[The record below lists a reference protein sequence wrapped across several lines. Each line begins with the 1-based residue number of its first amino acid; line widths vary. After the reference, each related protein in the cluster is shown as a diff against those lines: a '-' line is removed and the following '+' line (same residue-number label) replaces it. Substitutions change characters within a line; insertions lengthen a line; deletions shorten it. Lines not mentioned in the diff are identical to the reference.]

1 MMKIRNALF
10 FFVLLFG
17 IQIVTAQDTIKKK
30 GKMDVK
36 KYSVNQ
42 AAAEV
47 KKSLS
52 QDEND
57 LLTAQKY
64 EALAKQLS
72 AKGEYAKA
80 EEYLKKARDIYAKRN
95 KKKETANISR
105 GIAKAQESQNKTED
119 AIVSYESASQ
129 TATDKVAERI
139 NYNDAERLKNSTPE
153 QKSDYILSNID
164 LLEKEGKKEET
175 AEAYQQMA
183 KNSIDRNDAKAAVEN
198 YKKALENVRHKP
210 EEAIKIKSEIA
221 KVYASENEF
230 DKAIEINKKLINEAK
245 EKNDS
250 ETQILQMQ
258 ELATV
263 YFKQQ
268 DAEKGISVLKNAYEL
283 AIQNGKTLLAK
294 NSLEQLI
301 KEYNAKGNGDKSIEL
316 YENFFENFETL
327 IKSDNS
333 LVDSKVF
340 QVTEDR
346 IKHLEKEKALKDELI
361 SKKNTFNYFLL
372 GSVLLMIL
380 LFVFIV
386 KALYSIKT
394 KNKKIALQS
403 LRREMNP
410 HFIFNSLNSVNQFI
424 SENNELEANKY
435 LTSYSN
441 LMRNM
446 MENSNKDFVSLNNEV
461 EQLKKYLDLEHLRFN
476 EKFDYEITIDEALDG
491 DAVFV
496 PNMLLQPHL
505 ENAIWHGL
513 RYKEGKG
520 FLKLDFKL
528 KNNLIK
534 VTIDD
539 NGIGL
544 KKSQELKTTNQKV
557 HESRGVTNTRERI
570 SLLNE
575 LYKKNITFEISEKES
590 PETGTRVEINFPL
603 IDRI

>member
-1 MMKIRNALF
+1 MMKTKWIF
-10 FFVLLFG
+10 FFFLLLFG
-17 IQIVTAQDTIKKK
+17 MKTVMAQDTIKKK
-30 GKMDVK
+30 SKQSQK
-36 KYSVNQ
+36 EYNLNQ
-42 AAAEV
+42 AAAEL

-52 QDEND
+52 EDEND
-57 LLTAQKY
+57 LQTAQKY

-72 AKGEYAKA
+72 AKGQYAKA

-95 KKKETANISR
+95 KKKEAAITNR
-105 GIAKAQESQNKTED
+105 GIAKAQESQNKTQD
-119 AIVSYESASQ
+119 AIVSYEMASQ
-129 TATDKVAERI
+129 TATDKVAEKI
-139 NYNDAERLKNSTPE
+139 NYNDAERLKNSAPE
-153 QKSDYILSNID
+153 QKKDYIFSNIQI
-164 LLEKEGKKEET
+164 LEKEGEKEE
-175 AEAYQQMA
+175 AADAYQQMA
-183 KNSIDRNDAKAAVEN
+183 KADIDRNDAKAAVEN
-198 YKKALENVRHKP
+198 YKKALENVKHKP
-210 EEAIKIKSEIA
+210 EEAIKIKNEIA

-250 ETQILQMQ
+250 ETQIVQMQ
-258 ELATV
+258 ELAAI

-268 DAEKGISVLKNAYEL
+268 EAEKGISVLKKAYEL
-283 AIQNGKTLLAK
+283 AIQNGKTILAK
-294 NSLEQLI
+294 NSLDQLI
-301 KEYNAKGNGDKSIEL
+301 SEYNAKGNGEKSIEL
-316 YENFFENFETL
+316 YENFFENFESL

-346 IKHLEKEKALKDELI
+346 IKHLEKERALKDELI

-372 GSVLLMIL
+372 GSVVLMVL
-380 LFVFIV
+380 LFIFIV

-424 SENNELEANKY
+424 SENKELEANKY

-446 MENSNKDFVSLNNEV
+446 MENSNKDFVTLNNEV

-476 EKFDYEITIDEALDG
+476 EKFDYEITIDDALDG
-491 DAVFV
+491 DAVLV

-528 KNNLIK
+528 KNNMVK
-534 VTIDD
+534 VVVDD
-539 NGIGL
+539 DGIGL
-544 KKSQELKTTNQKV
+544 TKSGELKTTNQKV
-557 HESRGVTNTRERI
+557 HESRGMTNTRERI

-575 LYKKNITFEISEKES
+575 LYKKNISMEISEKES
-590 PETGTRVEINFPL
+590 PETGTRIEISFPL

>member
-1 MMKIRNALF
+1 MMKTKWTF
-10 FFVLLFG
+10 FFFLLLFG
-17 IQIVTAQDTIKKK
+17 MKTVMAQDTIKKK
-30 GKMDVK
+30 SKQSQK
-36 KYSVNQ
+36 EYNLNQ
-42 AAAEV
+42 AAAEL

-52 QDEND
+52 EDEND
-57 LLTAQKY
+57 LQTAQKY

-72 AKGEYAKA
+72 AKGQYAKA

-95 KKKETANISR
+95 KKKEAAITNR
-105 GIAKAQESQNKTED
+105 GIAKAQESQNKTQD
-119 AIVSYESASQ
+119 AIVSYEMASQ
-129 TATDKVAERI
+129 TATDKVAEKI
-139 NYNDAERLKNSTPE
+139 NYNDAERLKNSAPE
-153 QKSDYILSNID
+153 QKKDYIFSNIQI
-164 LLEKEGKKEET
+164 LEKEGEKEE
-175 AEAYQQMA
+175 AADAYQQMA
-183 KNSIDRNDAKAAVEN
+183 KADIDRNDAKAAVEN
-198 YKKALENVRHKP
+198 YKKALENVKHKP
-210 EEAIKIKSEIA
+210 EEAIKIKNEIA

-250 ETQILQMQ
+250 EAQIVQMQ
-258 ELATV
+258 ELAAI

-268 DAEKGISVLKNAYEL
+268 EAEKGISVLKKAYEL
-283 AIQNGKTLLAK
+283 AIQNGKTILAK
-294 NSLEQLI
+294 NSLDQLI
-301 KEYNAKGNGDKSIEL
+301 SEYNAKGNGEKSIEL
-316 YENFFENFETL
+316 YENFFENFESL

-346 IKHLEKEKALKDELI
+346 IKHLEKERALKDELI

-372 GSVLLMIL
+372 GSVALMVL

-424 SENNELEANKY
+424 SENKELEANKY

-446 MENSNKDFVSLNNEV
+446 MENSNKDFVTLNNEV

-476 EKFDYEITIDEALDG
+476 EKFDYEISIDDALDG
-491 DAVFV
+491 DAVLV

-528 KNNLIK
+528 RNNMVK
-534 VTIDD
+534 VIVDD

-544 KKSQELKTTNQKV
+544 TKSKELKTTNQKV
-557 HESRGVTNTRERI
+557 HESRGMTNTRERI

-575 LYKKNITFEISEKES
+575 LYKKNISLKISEKEN
-590 PETGTRVEINFPL
+590 PETGTRIEISFPL

>member
-1 MMKIRNALF
+1 MMKTKWTF
-10 FFVLLFG
+10 FFFLLLFG
-17 IQIVTAQDTIKKK
+17 MKTAMAQDTIKKK
-30 GKMDVK
+30 S
-36 KYSVNQ
+36 KYSPKEYNLNQ
-42 AAAEV
+42 AATEL

-52 QDEND
+52 EDEND
-57 LLTAQKY
+57 LQTAQKY

-72 AKGEYAKA
+72 AKGQYAKA

-95 KKKETANISR
+95 KKKEAAITNR
-105 GIAKAQESQNKTED
+105 GIAKVQESQNKTQD
-119 AIVSYESASQ
+119 AIVSYEMASQ
-129 TATDKVAERI
+129 AATDKVAEKI
-139 NYNDAERLKNSTPE
+139 NYNDAERLKNSAPE
-153 QKSDYILSNID
+153 QKKDYIFSNIQI
-164 LLEKEGKKEET
+164 LEKEGEKEE
-175 AEAYQQMA
+175 AADAYQQMA
-183 KNSIDRNDAKAAVEN
+183 KANIDRNDAKAAVEN
-198 YKKALENVRHKP
+198 YKKALENVKHKP
-210 EEAIKIKSEIA
+210 EEAFKIKNEIA

-250 ETQILQMQ
+250 ETQIVQMQ
-258 ELATV
+258 ELAAI

-268 DAEKGISVLKNAYEL
+268 EAEKGISVLKKAYEL
-283 AIQNGKTLLAK
+283 AIQNGKTILAK
-294 NSLEQLI
+294 NSLDQLI
-301 KEYNAKGNGDKSIEL
+301 SEYNAKGNGEKSIEL
-316 YENFFENFETL
+316 YENFFENFESL

-346 IKHLEKEKALKDELI
+346 IKHLEKERALKDELI

-372 GSVLLMIL
+372 GSVVLMVL

-424 SENNELEANKY
+424 SENKELEANKY

-446 MENSNKDFVSLNNEV
+446 MENSNKDFVTLNNEV

-476 EKFDYEITIDEALDG
+476 EKFDYEISIDDALDG
-491 DAVFV
+491 DAVLV

-528 KNNLIK
+528 KNNMVK
-534 VTIDD
+534 VIVDD

-544 KKSQELKTTNQKV
+544 TKSKELKTTNQKV
-557 HESRGVTNTRERI
+557 HESRGMTNTRERI

-575 LYKKNITFEISEKES
+575 LYKKNISLKISEKEN
-590 PETGTRVEINFPL
+590 PETGTRIEISFPL

>member
-1 MMKIRNALF
+1 MMKTKWTF
-10 FFVLLFG
+10 FFFLLLFG
-17 IQIVTAQDTIKKK
+17 MKTVMAQDTIKKK
-30 GKMDVK
+30 SKQSQK
-36 KYSVNQ
+36 EYNLNQ
-42 AAAEV
+42 AAAEL

-52 QDEND
+52 EDEND
-57 LLTAQKY
+57 LQTAQKY

-72 AKGEYAKA
+72 AKGQYAKA

-95 KKKETANISR
+95 KKKEAAITNR
-105 GIAKAQESQNKTED
+105 GIAKVQESQNKTQD
-119 AIVSYESASQ
+119 AIVSYEMASQ
-129 TATDKVAERI
+129 TATDKVAEKI
-139 NYNDAERLKNSTPE
+139 NYNDAERLKNSAPE
-153 QKSDYILSNID
+153 QKKDYISSNIQI
-164 LLEKEGKKEET
+164 LEKEGEKEE
-175 AEAYQQMA
+175 AADAYQQMA
-183 KNSIDRNDAKAAVEN
+183 KANIDRNDAKAAVEN
-198 YKKALENVRHKP
+198 YKKALENVKHKP
-210 EEAIKIKSEIA
+210 EEAIKIKNEIA

-250 ETQILQMQ
+250 ETQIVQMQ
-258 ELATV
+258 ELAAI

-268 DAEKGISVLKNAYEL
+268 EAEKGISVLKKAYEL
-283 AIQNGKTLLAK
+283 AIQNGKTILAK
-294 NSLEQLI
+294 NSLDQLI
-301 KEYNAKGNGDKSIEL
+301 SEYNAKGNGEKSIEL
-316 YENFFENFETL
+316 YENFFENFESL

-346 IKHLEKEKALKDELI
+346 IKHLEKERALKDELI

-372 GSVLLMIL
+372 GSVVLMVL

-424 SENNELEANKY
+424 SENKELEANKY

-446 MENSNKDFVSLNNEV
+446 MENSNKDFVTLNNEV

-476 EKFDYEITIDEALDG
+476 EKFDYEITIDDALDG
-491 DAVFV
+491 DAVLV

-528 KNNLIK
+528 KNNMVK
-534 VTIDD
+534 VIVDD

-544 KKSQELKTTNQKV
+544 TKSKELKTTNQKV
-557 HESRGVTNTRERI
+557 HESRGMTNTRERI

-575 LYKKNITFEISEKES
+575 LYKKNISLKISEKEN
-590 PETGTRVEINFPL
+590 PETGTRIEISFPL

>member
-1 MMKIRNALF
+1 MMKIKWTF
-10 FFVLLFG
+10 FFFLLLFG
-17 IQIVTAQDTIKKK
+17 MKAAMAQDTIKKK
-30 GKMDVK
+30 S
-36 KYSVNQ
+36 KYSPKEYNLNQ
-42 AAAEV
+42 AATEL

-52 QDEND
+52 EDEND
-57 LLTAQKY
+57 LQTAQKY

-72 AKGEYAKA
+72 AKGQYAKA

-95 KKKETANISR
+95 KKKEAAITNR
-105 GIAKAQESQNKTED
+105 GIAKVQESQNKTQD
-119 AIVSYESASQ
+119 AIVSYEMASQ
-129 TATDKVAERI
+129 TATDKVAEKI
-139 NYNDAERLKNSTPE
+139 NYNDAERLKNSAPE
-153 QKSDYILSNID
+153 QKKDYISSNIQI
-164 LLEKEGKKEET
+164 LEKEGEKEE
-175 AEAYQQMA
+175 AADAYQQMA
-183 KNSIDRNDAKAAVEN
+183 KANIDRNDAKAAVEN
-198 YKKALENVRHKP
+198 YKKALENVKHKP
-210 EEAIKIKSEIA
+210 EEAIKIKNEIA

-250 ETQILQMQ
+250 ETQIVQMQ
-258 ELATV
+258 ELAAI

-268 DAEKGISVLKNAYEL
+268 EAEKGISVLKKAYEL
-283 AIQNGKTLLAK
+283 AIQNGKTILAK
-294 NSLEQLI
+294 NSLDQLI
-301 KEYNAKGNGDKSIEL
+301 SEYNAKGNGEKSIEL
-316 YENFFENFETL
+316 YENFFENFESL

-346 IKHLEKEKALKDELI
+346 IKHLEKERALKDELI

-372 GSVLLMIL
+372 GSVVLMVL
-380 LFVFIV
+380 LFIFIV

-424 SENNELEANKY
+424 SENKELEANKY

-446 MENSNKDFVSLNNEV
+446 MENSNKDFVALNNEV

-476 EKFDYEITIDEALDG
+476 EKFDYEITIDDALDG
-491 DAVFV
+491 DAVLV

-528 KNNLIK
+528 KNNMVK
-534 VTIDD
+534 VIVDD

-544 KKSQELKTTNQKV
+544 TKSRELKTTNQKV
-557 HESRGVTNTRERI
+557 HESRGMTNTRERI

-575 LYKKNITFEISEKES
+575 LYKKNISLKISEKEN
-590 PETGTRVEINFPL
+590 PETGTRIEISFPL

>member
-1 MMKIRNALF
+1 MMKTKWTF
-10 FFVLLFG
+10 FFFLLLFG
-17 IQIVTAQDTIKKK
+17 MKTAMAQDTIKKK
-30 GKMDVK
+30 S
-36 KYSVNQ
+36 KYSPKEYNLNQ
-42 AAAEV
+42 AATEL

-52 QDEND
+52 EDEND
-57 LLTAQKY
+57 LQTAQKY

-72 AKGEYAKA
+72 AKGQYAKA

-95 KKKETANISR
+95 KKKEAAITNR
-105 GIAKAQESQNKTED
+105 GIAKVQESQNKTQD
-119 AIVSYESASQ
+119 AIVSYEMASQ
-129 TATDKVAERI
+129 AATDKVAEKI
-139 NYNDAERLKNSTPE
+139 NYNDAERLKNSAPE
-153 QKSDYILSNID
+153 QKKDYIFSNIQI
-164 LLEKEGKKEET
+164 LEKEGEKEE
-175 AEAYQQMA
+175 AADAYQQMA
-183 KNSIDRNDAKAAVEN
+183 KANIDRNDAKAAVEN
-198 YKKALENVRHKP
+198 YKKALENVKHKP
-210 EEAIKIKSEIA
+210 EEAIKIKNEIA

-250 ETQILQMQ
+250 ETQIMQMQ
-258 ELATV
+258 ELAAI

-268 DAEKGISVLKNAYEL
+268 EAEKGISVLKKAYEL
-283 AIQNGKTLLAK
+283 AIQNGKTILAK
-294 NSLEQLI
+294 NSLDQLI
-301 KEYNAKGNGDKSIEL
+301 SEYNAKGNGEKSIEL
-316 YENFFENFETL
+316 YENFFENFESL

-346 IKHLEKEKALKDELI
+346 IKHLEKERALKDELI

-372 GSVLLMIL
+372 GSVVLMVL

-424 SENNELEANKY
+424 SENKELEANKY

-446 MENSNKDFVSLNNEV
+446 MENSNKDFVTLNNEV

-476 EKFDYEITIDEALDG
+476 EKFDYEIIIDDALDG
-491 DAVFV
+491 DAVLV

-528 KNNLIK
+528 KNNIVK
-534 VTIDD
+534 VIVDD

-544 KKSQELKTTNQKV
+544 TKSKELKTTNQKV
-557 HESRGVTNTRERI
+557 HESRGMTNTRERI

-575 LYKKNITFEISEKES
+575 LYKKNISLKISEKEN
-590 PETGTRVEINFPL
+590 PETGTRIEISFPL

>member
-1 MMKIRNALF
+1 MMKTKWTF
-10 FFVLLFG
+10 FFFLLLFG
-17 IQIVTAQDTIKKK
+17 MKTVMAQDTIKKK
-30 GKMDVK
+30 SKQSQK
-36 KYSVNQ
+36 EYNLNQ
-42 AAAEV
+42 AAAEL

-52 QDEND
+52 EDEND
-57 LLTAQKY
+57 LQTAQKY

-72 AKGEYAKA
+72 AKGQYAKA

-95 KKKETANISR
+95 KKKEAAITNR
-105 GIAKAQESQNKTED
+105 GIAKVQESQNKTQD
-119 AIVSYESASQ
+119 AIVSYEMASQ
-129 TATDKVAERI
+129 TATDKVAEKI
-139 NYNDAERLKNSTPE
+139 NYNDAERLKNNAPE
-153 QKSDYILSNID
+153 QKKDYISSNIQI
-164 LLEKEGKKEET
+164 LEKEGEKEE
-175 AEAYQQMA
+175 AADAYQQMA
-183 KNSIDRNDAKAAVEN
+183 KANIDRNDAKAAVEN
-198 YKKALENVRHKP
+198 YKKALENVKHKP
-210 EEAIKIKSEIA
+210 EEAIKIKNEIA

-230 DKAIEINKKLINEAK
+230 DKAIEINIKLINEAK

-250 ETQILQMQ
+250 ETQIVQMQ
-258 ELATV
+258 ELATI

-268 DAEKGISVLKNAYEL
+268 EAEKGISVLKKAYEL
-283 AIQNGKTLLAK
+283 AIQNGKTILAK
-294 NSLEQLI
+294 NSLDQLI
-301 KEYNAKGNGDKSIEL
+301 SEYNAKGNGEKSIEL
-316 YENFFENFETL
+316 YENFFENFESL

-346 IKHLEKEKALKDELI
+346 IKHLEKERALKDELI

-372 GSVLLMIL
+372 GSVVLMVL

-424 SENNELEANKY
+424 SENKELEANKY

-446 MENSNKDFVSLNNEV
+446 MENSNKDFVTLNNEV

-476 EKFDYEITIDEALDG
+476 EKFDYEITIDDALDG
-491 DAVFV
+491 DAVLV

-528 KNNLIK
+528 KNNMVK
-534 VTIDD
+534 VIVDD

-544 KKSQELKTTNQKV
+544 TKSKELKTTNQKV
-557 HESRGVTNTRERI
+557 HESRGMTNTRERI

-575 LYKKNITFEISEKES
+575 LYKKNISLKISEKEN
-590 PETGTRVEINFPL
+590 PETGTRIEISFPL

>member
-1 MMKIRNALF
+1 MMKTKWTF
-10 FFVLLFG
+10 FFFLLLFG
-17 IQIVTAQDTIKKK
+17 MKTVMAQDTIKKK
-30 GKMDVK
+30 SKQSQK
-36 KYSVNQ
+36 EYNLNQ
-42 AAAEV
+42 AAAEL

-52 QDEND
+52 EDEND
-57 LLTAQKY
+57 LQTAQKY

-72 AKGEYAKA
+72 AKGQYAKA

-95 KKKETANISR
+95 KKKEAAITNR
-105 GIAKAQESQNKTED
+105 GIAKVQESQNKTQD
-119 AIVSYESASQ
+119 AIVSYEMASQ
-129 TATDKVAERI
+129 TATDKVAEKI
-139 NYNDAERLKNSTPE
+139 NYNDAERLKNSAPE
-153 QKSDYILSNID
+153 QKKDYISSNIQI
-164 LLEKEGKKEET
+164 LEKEGEKEE
-175 AEAYQQMA
+175 AADAYQQMA
-183 KNSIDRNDAKAAVEN
+183 KANIDRNDAKAAVEN
-198 YKKALENVRHKP
+198 YKKALENVKHKP
-210 EEAIKIKSEIA
+210 EEAIKIKNEIA

-250 ETQILQMQ
+250 ETQIVQMQ
-258 ELATV
+258 ELAAI

-268 DAEKGISVLKNAYEL
+268 EAEKGISVLKKAYEL
-283 AIQNGKTLLAK
+283 AIQNGKTILAK
-294 NSLEQLI
+294 NSLDQLI
-301 KEYNAKGNGDKSIEL
+301 SEYNAKGNGEKSIEL
-316 YENFFENFETL
+316 YENFFENFESL

-346 IKHLEKEKALKDELI
+346 IKHLEKERALKDELI

-372 GSVLLMIL
+372 GSVVLMVL

-424 SENNELEANKY
+424 SENKELEANKY

-446 MENSNKDFVSLNNEV
+446 MENSNKDFVTLNNEV

-476 EKFDYEITIDEALDG
+476 EKFDYEITIDDALDG
-491 DAVFV
+491 DAVLV

-528 KNNLIK
+528 KNNIVK
-534 VTIDD
+534 VIVDD

-544 KKSQELKTTNQKV
+544 TKSKELKTTNQKDRTDSGT
-557 HESRGVTNTRERI
+557 EERW
-570 SLLNE
+570 
-575 LYKKNITFEISEKES
+575 YAGRYCKA
-590 PETGTRVEINFPL
+590 
-603 IDRI
+603 

>member
-1 MMKIRNALF
+1 MMKIREALF
-10 FFVLLFG
+10 FLVLLFG
-17 IQIVTAQDTIKKK
+17 IQTVTAQDTIKKK
-30 GKMDVK
+30 GKVDK
-36 KYSVNQ
+36 KMYDVNQ

-52 QDEND
+52 EDEND
-57 LLTAQKY
+57 LQTAQKY

-95 KKKETANISR
+95 KKKETANANR
-105 GIAKAQESQNKTED
+105 GIAKVQESQNKTQD

-129 TATDKVAERI
+129 IATDKVAERI

-183 KNSIDRNDAKAAVEN
+183 KNSIDRNDAKGAVEN
-198 YKKALENVRHKP
+198 YKKALENVKHKP

-250 ETQILQMQ
+250 ETQIVQMQ

-476 EKFDYEITIDEALDG
+476 EKFDYDITIDEALDG

>member
-1 MMKIRNALF
+1 MMKTKWTF
-10 FFVLLFG
+10 FFFLLLFG
-17 IQIVTAQDTIKKK
+17 MKTVMAQDTIKKK
-30 GKMDVK
+30 SKQSQK
-36 KYSVNQ
+36 EYNLNQ
-42 AAAEV
+42 AAAEL

-52 QDEND
+52 EDEND
-57 LLTAQKY
+57 LQTAQKY

-72 AKGEYAKA
+72 AKGQYAKA

-95 KKKETANISR
+95 KKKEAAITNR
-105 GIAKAQESQNKTED
+105 GIAKVQESQNKTQD
-119 AIVSYESASQ
+119 AIVSYEMASQ
-129 TATDKVAERI
+129 TATDKVAEKI
-139 NYNDAERLKNSTPE
+139 NYNDAERLKNSAPE
-153 QKSDYILSNID
+153 QKKDYISSNIQI
-164 LLEKEGKKEET
+164 LEKEGEKEE
-175 AEAYQQMA
+175 AADAYQQMA
-183 KNSIDRNDAKAAVEN
+183 KANIDRNDAKAAIEN
-198 YKKALENVRHKP
+198 YKKALENVKHKP
-210 EEAIKIKSEIA
+210 EEAIKIKNEIA

-250 ETQILQMQ
+250 ETQIVQMQ
-258 ELATV
+258 ELAAI

-268 DAEKGISVLKNAYEL
+268 EAEKGISVLKKAYEL
-283 AIQNGKTLLAK
+283 AIQNGKTILAK
-294 NSLEQLI
+294 NSLDQLI
-301 KEYNAKGNGDKSIEL
+301 SEYNAKGNGEKSIEL
-316 YENFFENFETL
+316 YENFFENFESL

-346 IKHLEKEKALKDELI
+346 IKHLEKERALKDELI

-372 GSVLLMIL
+372 GSVVLMVL

-424 SENNELEANKY
+424 SENKELEANKY

-446 MENSNKDFVSLNNEV
+446 MENSNKDFVTLNNEV

-476 EKFDYEITIDEALDG
+476 EKFDYEITIDDALDG
-491 DAVFV
+491 DAVLV

-528 KNNLIK
+528 KNNIVK
-534 VTIDD
+534 VIVDD

-544 KKSQELKTTNQKV
+544 TKSKELKTTNQKV
-557 HESRGVTNTRERI
+557 HESRGMTNTRERI

-575 LYKKNITFEISEKES
+575 LYKKNISLKISEKEN
-590 PETGTRVEINFPL
+590 PETGTRIEISFPL

>member
-1 MMKIRNALF
+1 MMKTKWTF
-10 FFVLLFG
+10 FFFLLLFG
-17 IQIVTAQDTIKKK
+17 MKTVMAQDTIKKK
-30 GKMDVK
+30 SKQSQK
-36 KYSVNQ
+36 EYNLNQ
-42 AAAEV
+42 AAAEL

-52 QDEND
+52 EDEND
-57 LLTAQKY
+57 LQTAQKY

-72 AKGEYAKA
+72 AKGQYAKA

-95 KKKETANISR
+95 KKKEAAITNR
-105 GIAKAQESQNKTED
+105 GIAKAQESQNKTQD
-119 AIVSYESASQ
+119 AIVSYEMASQ
-129 TATDKVAERI
+129 TATDKVTEKI
-139 NYNDAERLKNSTPE
+139 NYNDAERLKNSAPE
-153 QKSDYILSNID
+153 QKKDYISSNIQI
-164 LLEKEGKKEET
+164 LEKEGEKEE
-175 AEAYQQMA
+175 AADAYQQMA
-183 KNSIDRNDAKAAVEN
+183 KANIDRNDAKAAVEN
-198 YKKALENVRHKP
+198 YKKALENVKHKP
-210 EEAIKIKSEIA
+210 EEAIKIKNEIA

-250 ETQILQMQ
+250 ETQIVQMQ
-258 ELATV
+258 ELAAI

-268 DAEKGISVLKNAYEL
+268 EAEKGISVLKKAYEL
-283 AIQNGKTLLAK
+283 AIQNGKTILAK
-294 NSLEQLI
+294 NSLDQLI
-301 KEYNAKGNGDKSIEL
+301 SEYNAKGNGEKSIEL
-316 YENFFENFETL
+316 YENFFENFESL

-346 IKHLEKEKALKDELI
+346 IKHLEKERALKDELI

-372 GSVLLMIL
+372 GSVVLMVL

-424 SENNELEANKY
+424 SENKELEANKY

-446 MENSNKDFVSLNNEV
+446 MENSNKDFVTLNNEV

-476 EKFDYEITIDEALDG
+476 EKFDYEITIDDALDG
-491 DAVFV
+491 DAVLV

-528 KNNLIK
+528 KNNIVK
-534 VTIDD
+534 VIVDD

-544 KKSQELKTTNQKV
+544 TKSKELKTTNQKV
-557 HESRGVTNTRERI
+557 HESRGMTNTRERI

-575 LYKKNITFEISEKES
+575 LYKKNISLKISEKEN
-590 PETGTRVEINFPL
+590 PETGTRIEISFPL

>member
-1 MMKIRNALF
+1 MMKTKWTF
-10 FFVLLFG
+10 FFFLLLFG
-17 IQIVTAQDTIKKK
+17 MKTVMAQDTIKKK
-30 GKMDVK
+30 SKQSQK
-36 KYSVNQ
+36 EYNLNQ
-42 AAAEV
+42 AAAEL

-52 QDEND
+52 EDEND
-57 LLTAQKY
+57 LQTAQKY

-72 AKGEYAKA
+72 AKGQYAKA

-95 KKKETANISR
+95 KKKEAAITNR
-105 GIAKAQESQNKTED
+105 GIAKVQESQNKTQD
-119 AIVSYESASQ
+119 AIVSYEMASQ
-129 TATDKVAERI
+129 TATDKVAEKI
-139 NYNDAERLKNSTPE
+139 NYNDAERLKNSAPE
-153 QKSDYILSNID
+153 QKKDYISSNIQI
-164 LLEKEGKKEET
+164 LEKEGEKEE
-175 AEAYQQMA
+175 AADAYQQMA
-183 KNSIDRNDAKAAVEN
+183 KANIDRNDAKAAIEN
-198 YKKALENVRHKP
+198 YKKALENVKHKP
-210 EEAIKIKSEIA
+210 EEAIKIKNEIA

-250 ETQILQMQ
+250 EAQIVQMQ
-258 ELATV
+258 ELAAI

-268 DAEKGISVLKNAYEL
+268 EAEKGISVLKKAYEL
-283 AIQNGKTLLAK
+283 AIQNGKTILAK
-294 NSLEQLI
+294 NSLDQLI
-301 KEYNAKGNGDKSIEL
+301 SEYNAKGNGEKSIEL
-316 YENFFENFETL
+316 YENFFENFESL

-346 IKHLEKEKALKDELI
+346 IKHLEKERALKDELI

-372 GSVLLMIL
+372 GSVVLMVL

-424 SENNELEANKY
+424 SENKELEANKY

-446 MENSNKDFVSLNNEV
+446 MENSNKDFVTLNNEV

-476 EKFDYEITIDEALDG
+476 EKFDYEITIDDALDG
-491 DAVFV
+491 DAVLV

-528 KNNLIK
+528 KNNIVK
-534 VTIDD
+534 VIVDD

-544 KKSQELKTTNQKV
+544 AKSKELKTTNQKV
-557 HESRGVTNTRERI
+557 HESRGMTNTRERI

-575 LYKKNITFEISEKES
+575 LYKKNISLKISEKEN
-590 PETGTRVEINFPL
+590 PETGTRIEISFPL

>member
-1 MMKIRNALF
+1 MKTKWTF
-10 FFVLLFG
+10 FFFLLLFG
-17 IQIVTAQDTIKKK
+17 MKTVMAQDTIKKK
-30 GKMDVK
+30 SKQNQK
-36 KYSVNQ
+36 EYNLNQ
-42 AAAEV
+42 AAAEL

-52 QDEND
+52 EDEND
-57 LLTAQKY
+57 LQTAQKY

-72 AKGEYAKA
+72 AKGQYAKA

-95 KKKETANISR
+95 KKKEAAITNR
-105 GIAKAQESQNKTED
+105 GIAKAQESQNKTQD
-119 AIVSYESASQ
+119 AIVSYEMASQ
-129 TATDKVAERI
+129 TATDKVAEKI
-139 NYNDAERLKNSTPE
+139 NYNDAERLKNSAPE
-153 QKSDYILSNID
+153 QKKDYIFSNIQI
-164 LLEKEGKKEET
+164 LEKEGEKEE
-175 AEAYQQMA
+175 AADAYQQMA
-183 KNSIDRNDAKAAVEN
+183 KADIDRNDAKAAVEN
-198 YKKALENVRHKP
+198 YKKALENVKHKP
-210 EEAIKIKSEIA
+210 EEAIKIKNEIA

-250 ETQILQMQ
+250 ETQIVQMQ
-258 ELATV
+258 ELAAI

-268 DAEKGISVLKNAYEL
+268 EAEKGISVLKKAYEL
-283 AIQNGKTLLAK
+283 AIQNGKTILAK
-294 NSLEQLI
+294 NSLDQLI
-301 KEYNAKGNGDKSIEL
+301 SEYNAKGNGEKSIEL
-316 YENFFENFETL
+316 YENFFENFESL

-346 IKHLEKEKALKDELI
+346 IKHLEKERALKDELI

-372 GSVLLMIL
+372 GSVVLMVL
-380 LFVFIV
+380 LFIFIV

-424 SENNELEANKY
+424 SENKELEANKY

-446 MENSNKDFVSLNNEV
+446 MENSNKDFVTLNNEV

-476 EKFDYEITIDEALDG
+476 EKFDYEISIDDALDG
-491 DAVFV
+491 DAVLV

-528 KNNLIK
+528 KNNMVK
-534 VTIDD
+534 VIVDD

-544 KKSQELKTTNQKV
+544 TKSRELKTTNQKV
-557 HESRGVTNTRERI
+557 HESRGMTNTRERI

-575 LYKKNITFEISEKES
+575 LYKKNISMEISEKES
-590 PETGTRVEINFPL
+590 PETGTRIEISFPL

>member
-17 IQIVTAQDTIKKK
+17 IQTVTAQDTIKKK

-129 TATDKVAERI
+129 TATDKVAEKI
-139 NYNDAERLKNSTPE
+139 NYNDAERLKNNTLE

-183 KNSIDRNDAKAAVEN
+183 KNNIDRKDAKAAVEN
-198 YKKALENVRHKP
+198 YKKALENVKHKP
-210 EEAIKIKSEIA
+210 EEAIKIKREIA

-230 DKAIEINKKLINEAK
+230 DKAIEINKRLINEAK

-250 ETQILQMQ
+250 ETEIVQMQ
-258 ELATV
+258 ELATI

-268 DAEKGISVLKNAYEL
+268 DAEKGISLLKKAYEL

-301 KEYNAKGNGDKSIEL
+301 REYNAKGNGDKSIEL
-316 YENFFENFETL
+316 YENFFENFESL

-446 MENSNKDFVSLNNEV
+446 MENSNKDFVSLNNEM
-461 EQLKKYLDLEHLRFN
+461 EQLKKYLDLEHMRFN

-513 RYKEGKG
+513 RYKDGKG
-520 FLKLDFKL
+520 FLKLDVKL
-528 KNNLIK
+528 TNNLIK

-575 LYKKNITFEISEKES
+575 LYKKNISFEISEKES
-590 PETGTRVEINFPL
+590 PETGTQVEINFPL

>member
-1 MMKIRNALF
+1 MKIKSVLF
-10 FFVLLFG
+10 FFLLLFS
-17 IQIVTAQDTIKKK
+17 IQAVTAQDTIKKK
-30 GKMDVK
+30 SKIALPK
-36 KYSVNQ
+36 SSSVNE
-42 AAAEV
+42 AAKEL

-57 LLTAQKY
+57 EKTAQKY

-72 AKGEYAKA
+72 AKGDYAKA
-80 EEYLKKARDIYAKRN
+80 EEYLKKARDIYAKLN
-95 KKKETANISR
+95 KKNETANANR
-105 GIAKAQESQNKTED
+105 GIAKAQESQNKTQD
-119 AIVSYESASQ
+119 AIVSYESASEI
-129 TATDKVAERI
+129 ATDKVAEKV
-139 NYNDAERLKNSTPE
+139 NYNDAERLKNSKIE
-153 QKSDYILSNID
+153 DQAGYINSNIE

-183 KNSIDRNDAKAAVEN
+183 KNSYKLNDKKAAVEN
-198 YKKALENVRHKP
+198 FKKALENVKHKP
-210 EEAIKIKSEIA
+210 EEAIKIKNEIA

-230 DKAIEINKKLINEAK
+230 GKAIEINEKLINEAK

-250 ETQILQMQ
+250 EAQIVQMQ
-258 ELATV
+258 ELASI

-268 DAEKGISVLKNAYEL
+268 DAEKGISLLKKAYEL

-294 NSLEQLI
+294 NSLEELI
-301 KEYNAKGNGDKSIEL
+301 KQYNAKGNGDKSIEL
-316 YENFFENFETL
+316 YENFFENFESL

-333 LVDSKVF
+333 LVDYKLF

-346 IKHLEKEKALKDELI
+346 IKHLEKERALKDELI

-372 GSVLLMIL
+372 GSVLLMAL

-528 KNNLIK
+528 KNNQVN

-544 KKSQELKTTNQKV
+544 RKSQELKTTNQKV
-557 HESRGVTNTRERI
+557 HESRGVTNTKERI

-575 LYKKNITFEISEKES
+575 LYKKTISFEIFEKES
-590 PETGTRVEINFPL
+590 PETGTRVEIIFPL

>member
-1 MMKIRNALF
+1 MMKTKWTF
-10 FFVLLFG
+10 FFFLLLFG
-17 IQIVTAQDTIKKK
+17 MKTVMAQDTIKKK
-30 GKMDVK
+30 SKQSQK
-36 KYSVNQ
+36 EYNLNQ
-42 AAAEV
+42 AAAEL

-52 QDEND
+52 EDEND
-57 LLTAQKY
+57 LQTAQKY

-72 AKGEYAKA
+72 AKGQYAKA

-95 KKKETANISR
+95 KKKEAAITNR
-105 GIAKAQESQNKTED
+105 GIAKVQESQNKTQD
-119 AIVSYESASQ
+119 AIVSYEMASQ
-129 TATDKVAERI
+129 TATDKVAEKI
-139 NYNDAERLKNSTPE
+139 NYNDAERLKNSAPE
-153 QKSDYILSNID
+153 QKKDYISSNIQI
-164 LLEKEGKKEET
+164 LEKEGEKEE
-175 AEAYQQMA
+175 AADAYQQMA
-183 KNSIDRNDAKAAVEN
+183 KANIDRNDAKAAIEN
-198 YKKALENVRHKP
+198 YKKALENVKHKP
-210 EEAIKIKSEIA
+210 EEAIKIKNEIA

-250 ETQILQMQ
+250 ETQIVQMQ
-258 ELATV
+258 ELAAI

-268 DAEKGISVLKNAYEL
+268 EAEKGISVLKKAYEL
-283 AIQNGKTLLAK
+283 AIQNGKTILAK
-294 NSLEQLI
+294 NSLDQLI
-301 KEYNAKGNGDKSIEL
+301 SEYNAKGNGEKSIEL
-316 YENFFENFETL
+316 YENFFENFESL

-346 IKHLEKEKALKDELI
+346 IKHLEKERALKDELI

-372 GSVLLMIL
+372 GSVVLMVL

-424 SENNELEANKY
+424 SENKELEANKY

-446 MENSNKDFVSLNNEV
+446 MENSNKDFVTLNNEV

-476 EKFDYEITIDEALDG
+476 EKFDYEITIDDALDG
-491 DAVFV
+491 DAVLV

-528 KNNLIK
+528 KNNIVK
-534 VTIDD
+534 VIVDD

-544 KKSQELKTTNQKV
+544 AKSKELKTTNQKV
-557 HESRGVTNTRERI
+557 HESRGMTNTRERI

-575 LYKKNITFEISEKES
+575 LYKKNISLKISEKEN
-590 PETGTRVEINFPL
+590 PETGTRIEISFPL

>member
-1 MMKIRNALF
+1 M
-10 FFVLLFG
+10 
-17 IQIVTAQDTIKKK
+17 
-30 GKMDVK
+30 
-36 KYSVNQ
+36 
-42 AAAEV
+42 
-47 KKSLS
+47 
-52 QDEND
+52 
-57 LLTAQKY
+57 
-64 EALAKQLS
+64 
-72 AKGEYAKA
+72 
-80 EEYLKKARDIYAKRN
+80 
-95 KKKETANISR
+95 
-105 GIAKAQESQNKTED
+105 
-119 AIVSYESASQ
+119 ASQ
-129 TATDKVAERI
+129 TATDKVAEKI
-139 NYNDAERLKNSTPE
+139 NYNDAERLKNSAPE
-153 QKSDYILSNID
+153 QKKDYISSNIL
-164 LLEKEGKKEET
+164 LLEKEGEKEET

-183 KNSIDRNDAKAAVEN
+183 KANIDKNDTKAAVEN
-198 YKKALENVRHKP
+198 YKKALENVKHKP
-210 EEAIKIKSEIA
+210 EEAIKIKNEIA

-245 EKNDS
+245 EKNNT
-250 ETQILQMQ
+250 EGQIVQMQ
-258 ELATV
+258 ELATI

-268 DAEKGISVLKNAYEL
+268 EAEKGVSLLKKAYEL
-283 AIQNGKTLLAK
+283 AIQNGKTILAK
-294 NSLEQLI
+294 NSLDQLI
-301 KEYNAKGNGDKSIEL
+301 KEYNSKGNGEKSIEL
-316 YENFFENFETL
+316 YENFFENFESL

-346 IKHLEKEKALKDELI
+346 IKHLEKERALKDELI

-372 GSVLLMIL
+372 GSVVLMIL

-424 SENNELEANKY
+424 SENKELEANKY

-528 KNNLIK
+528 KNNQIK
-534 VTIDD
+534 VIIDD

-544 KKSQELKTTNQKV
+544 TKSQELKTTNQKV
-557 HESRGVTNTRERI
+557 HESRGMTNTRERI

-575 LYKKNITFEISEKES
+575 LYKKNISLEISEKGN
-590 PETGTRVEINFPL
+590 PETGTRVEISFPL

>member
-1 MMKIRNALF
+1 MMKTKWTF
-10 FFVLLFG
+10 FFFLLLFG
-17 IQIVTAQDTIKKK
+17 MKTVMAQDTIKKK
-30 GKMDVK
+30 SKQSQK
-36 KYSVNQ
+36 EYNLNQ
-42 AAAEV
+42 AAAEL

-52 QDEND
+52 EDEND
-57 LLTAQKY
+57 LQTAQKY

-72 AKGEYAKA
+72 AKGQYAKA

-95 KKKETANISR
+95 KKKEAAITNR
-105 GIAKAQESQNKTED
+105 GIAKVQESQNKTQD
-119 AIVSYESASQ
+119 AIVSYEMASQ
-129 TATDKVAERI
+129 TATDKVAEKI
-139 NYNDAERLKNSTPE
+139 NYNDAERLKNSAPE
-153 QKSDYILSNID
+153 QKKDYISSNIQI
-164 LLEKEGKKEET
+164 LEKEGEKEE
-175 AEAYQQMA
+175 AADAYQQMA
-183 KNSIDRNDAKAAVEN
+183 KANIDRNDAKAAVEN
-198 YKKALENVRHKP
+198 YKKALENVKHKP
-210 EEAIKIKSEIA
+210 EEAIKIKNEIA

-250 ETQILQMQ
+250 ETQIVQMQ
-258 ELATV
+258 ELAAI

-268 DAEKGISVLKNAYEL
+268 EAEKGISVLKKAYEL
-283 AIQNGKTLLAK
+283 AIQNGKTILAK
-294 NSLEQLI
+294 NSLDQLI
-301 KEYNAKGNGDKSIEL
+301 SEYNAKGNGEKSIEL
-316 YENFFENFETL
+316 YENFFENFESL
-327 IKSDNS
+327 IRSDNS

-346 IKHLEKEKALKDELI
+346 IKHLEKERALKDELI

-372 GSVLLMIL
+372 GSVVLMVL

-424 SENNELEANKY
+424 SENKELEANKY

-446 MENSNKDFVSLNNEV
+446 MENSNKDFVTLNNEV

-476 EKFDYEITIDEALDG
+476 EKFDYEITIDDALDG
-491 DAVFV
+491 DAVLV

-528 KNNLIK
+528 KNNMVK
-534 VTIDD
+534 VIVDD

-544 KKSQELKTTNQKV
+544 TKSRELKTTNQKV
-557 HESRGVTNTRERI
+557 HESRGMTNTRERI

-575 LYKKNITFEISEKES
+575 LYKKNISLKISEKEN
-590 PETGTRVEINFPL
+590 PETGTRIEISFPL

>member
-1 MMKIRNALF
+1 MMKIREALF
-10 FFVLLFG
+10 FLVLLFG
-17 IQIVTAQDTIKKK
+17 IQTVTAQDTIKKK
-30 GKMDVK
+30 GKVDK
-36 KYSVNQ
+36 KMYDVNQ

-52 QDEND
+52 EDEND
-57 LLTAQKY
+57 LQTAQKY

-95 KKKETANISR
+95 KKKETANANR
-105 GIAKAQESQNKTED
+105 GIAKVQESQNKTQD

-129 TATDKVAERI
+129 IATDKVAERI

-183 KNSIDRNDAKAAVEN
+183 KNSIDRNDAKGAVEN
-198 YKKALENVRHKP
+198 YKKALENVKHKP

-446 MENSNKDFVSLNNEV
+446 MENSNKDFVSLNNEM
-461 EQLKKYLDLEHLRFN
+461 EQLKKYLDLEHMRFN
-476 EKFDYEITIDEALDG
+476 EKFDYEITIHEALDG

-513 RYKEGKG
+513 RYKDGKG
-520 FLKLDFKL
+520 FLKLDVKL
-528 KNNLIK
+528 TNNLIK

>member
-1 MMKIRNALF
+1 MMKTKWTF
-10 FFVLLFG
+10 FFFLLLFG
-17 IQIVTAQDTIKKK
+17 MKTVMAQDTIKKK
-30 GKMDVK
+30 SKQSQK
-36 KYSVNQ
+36 EYNLNQ
-42 AAAEV
+42 AAAEL

-52 QDEND
+52 EDEND
-57 LLTAQKY
+57 LQTAQKY

-72 AKGEYAKA
+72 AKGQYAKA

-95 KKKETANISR
+95 KKKEAAITNR
-105 GIAKAQESQNKTED
+105 GIAKVQESQNKTQD
-119 AIVSYESASQ
+119 AIVSYEMASQ
-129 TATDKVAERI
+129 TATDKVAEKI
-139 NYNDAERLKNSTPE
+139 NYNDAERLKNSAPE
-153 QKSDYILSNID
+153 QKKDYISSNIQI
-164 LLEKEGKKEET
+164 LEKEGEKEE
-175 AEAYQQMA
+175 AADAYQQMA
-183 KNSIDRNDAKAAVEN
+183 KANIDRNDAKAAVEN
-198 YKKALENVRHKP
+198 YKKALENVKHKP
-210 EEAIKIKSEIA
+210 EEAIKIKNEIA

-250 ETQILQMQ
+250 ETQIVQMQ
-258 ELATV
+258 ELAAI

-268 DAEKGISVLKNAYEL
+268 EAEKGISVLKKAYEL
-283 AIQNGKTLLAK
+283 AIQNGKTILAK
-294 NSLEQLI
+294 NSLDQLI
-301 KEYNAKGNGDKSIEL
+301 SEYNAKGNGEKSIEL
-316 YENFFENFETL
+316 YENFFENFESL

-346 IKHLEKEKALKDELI
+346 IKHLEKERALKDELI

-372 GSVLLMIL
+372 GSVVLMVL
-380 LFVFIV
+380 LFIFIV

-424 SENNELEANKY
+424 SENKELEANKY

-446 MENSNKDFVSLNNEV
+446 MENSNKDFVALNNEV

-476 EKFDYEITIDEALDG
+476 EKFDYEITIDDALDG
-491 DAVFV
+491 DAVLV

-528 KNNLIK
+528 KNNMVK
-534 VTIDD
+534 VIVDD

-544 KKSQELKTTNQKV
+544 TKSRELKTTNQKV
-557 HESRGVTNTRERI
+557 HESRGMTNTRERI

-575 LYKKNITFEISEKES
+575 LYKKNISLKISEKEN
-590 PETGTRVEINFPL
+590 PETGTRIEISFPL

>member
-1 MMKIRNALF
+1 MMKIKWTF
-10 FFVLLFG
+10 FFFLLLFG
-17 IQIVTAQDTIKKK
+17 MKAAMAQDTIKKK
-30 GKMDVK
+30 S
-36 KYSVNQ
+36 KYSPKEYNLNQ
-42 AAAEV
+42 AAAEL

-52 QDEND
+52 EDEND
-57 LLTAQKY
+57 LQTAQKY

-72 AKGEYAKA
+72 AKGQYAKA

-95 KKKETANISR
+95 KKKEAAITNR
-105 GIAKAQESQNKTED
+105 GIAKVQESQNKTQD
-119 AIVSYESASQ
+119 AIVSYEMASQ
-129 TATDKVAERI
+129 TATDKVAEKI
-139 NYNDAERLKNSTPE
+139 NYNDAERLKNSAPE
-153 QKSDYILSNID
+153 QKKDYIFSNIQI
-164 LLEKEGKKEET
+164 LEKEGEKEE
-175 AEAYQQMA
+175 AADAYQQMA
-183 KNSIDRNDAKAAVEN
+183 KANIDRNDAKAAVEN
-198 YKKALENVRHKP
+198 YKKALENVKHKP
-210 EEAIKIKSEIA
+210 EEAIKIKNEIA

-250 ETQILQMQ
+250 ETQIVQMQ
-258 ELATV
+258 ELAAI

-268 DAEKGISVLKNAYEL
+268 EAEKGISVLKKAYEL
-283 AIQNGKTLLAK
+283 AIQNGKTILAK
-294 NSLEQLI
+294 NSLDQLI
-301 KEYNAKGNGDKSIEL
+301 SEYNAKGNGEKSIEL
-316 YENFFENFETL
+316 YENFFENFESL

-346 IKHLEKEKALKDELI
+346 IKHLEKERALKDELI

-372 GSVLLMIL
+372 GSVVLMVL

-394 KNKKIALQS
+394 KKKKIALQS

-424 SENNELEANKY
+424 SENKELEANKY

-446 MENSNKDFVSLNNEV
+446 MENSNKDFVTLNNEV

-476 EKFDYEITIDEALDG
+476 EKFDYEIIIDDALDG
-491 DAVFV
+491 DAVLV

-528 KNNLIK
+528 KNNIVK
-534 VTIDD
+534 VIVDD

-544 KKSQELKTTNQKV
+544 TKSKELKTTNQKV
-557 HESRGVTNTRERI
+557 HESRGMTNTRERI

-575 LYKKNITFEISEKES
+575 LYKKNISLKISEKEN
-590 PETGTRVEINFPL
+590 PETGTRIEISFPL

>member
-1 MMKIRNALF
+1 MMKTKWTF
-10 FFVLLFG
+10 FFFLLLFG
-17 IQIVTAQDTIKKK
+17 MKTVMAQDTIKKK
-30 GKMDVK
+30 SKQSQK
-36 KYSVNQ
+36 EYNLNQ
-42 AAAEV
+42 AAAEL

-52 QDEND
+52 EDEND
-57 LLTAQKY
+57 LQTAQKY

-72 AKGEYAKA
+72 AKGQYAKA

-95 KKKETANISR
+95 KKKEAAITNR
-105 GIAKAQESQNKTED
+105 GIAKVQESQNKTQD
-119 AIVSYESASQ
+119 AIVSYEMASQ
-129 TATDKVAERI
+129 TATDKVAEKI
-139 NYNDAERLKNSTPE
+139 NYNDAERLKNSAPE
-153 QKSDYILSNID
+153 QKKDYISSNIQI
-164 LLEKEGKKEET
+164 LEKEGEKEE
-175 AEAYQQMA
+175 AADAYQQMA
-183 KNSIDRNDAKAAVEN
+183 KANIDRNDAKAAVEN
-198 YKKALENVRHKP
+198 YKKALENVKHKP
-210 EEAIKIKSEIA
+210 EEAIKIKNEIA

-250 ETQILQMQ
+250 ETQIVQMQ
-258 ELATV
+258 ELATI

-268 DAEKGISVLKNAYEL
+268 EAEKGISVLKKAYEL
-283 AIQNGKTLLAK
+283 AIQNGKTILAK
-294 NSLEQLI
+294 NSLDQLI
-301 KEYNAKGNGDKSIEL
+301 SEYNAKGNGEKSIEL
-316 YENFFENFETL
+316 YENFFENFESL

-346 IKHLEKEKALKDELI
+346 IKHLEKERALKDELI

-372 GSVLLMIL
+372 GSVVLMVL

-424 SENNELEANKY
+424 SENKELEANKY

-446 MENSNKDFVSLNNEV
+446 MENSNKDFVTLNNEV

-476 EKFDYEITIDEALDG
+476 EKFDYEISIDEALDG
-491 DAVFV
+491 DAVLV

-528 KNNLIK
+528 KNNMVK
-534 VTIDD
+534 VIVDD

-544 KKSQELKTTNQKV
+544 TKSKELKTTNQKV
-557 HESRGVTNTRERI
+557 HESRGMTNTRERI

-575 LYKKNITFEISEKES
+575 LYKKNISLKISEKEN
-590 PETGTRVEINFPL
+590 PETGTRIEISFPL

>member
-1 MMKIRNALF
+1 MMKTKWTF
-10 FFVLLFG
+10 FFFLLLFG
-17 IQIVTAQDTIKKK
+17 MKTVMAQDTIKKK
-30 GKMDVK
+30 SKQSK
-36 KYSVNQ
+36 KEYNLNQ
-42 AAAEV
+42 AAAEL

-52 QDEND
+52 EDEND
-57 LLTAQKY
+57 LQTAQKY

-72 AKGEYAKA
+72 AKGQYAKA

-95 KKKETANISR
+95 KKKEAAITNR
-105 GIAKAQESQNKTED
+105 GIAKVQESQNKTQD
-119 AIVSYESASQ
+119 AIVSYEMASQ
-129 TATDKVAERI
+129 TATDKVAEKI
-139 NYNDAERLKNSTPE
+139 NYNDAERLKNSAPE
-153 QKSDYILSNID
+153 QKKDYISSNIQI
-164 LLEKEGKKEET
+164 LEKEGEKEE
-175 AEAYQQMA
+175 AADAYQQMA
-183 KNSIDRNDAKAAVEN
+183 KANIDRNDAKAAVEN
-198 YKKALENVRHKP
+198 YKKALENVKHKP
-210 EEAIKIKSEIA
+210 EEAIKIKNEIA

-250 ETQILQMQ
+250 ETQIVQMQ
-258 ELATV
+258 ELAAI

-268 DAEKGISVLKNAYEL
+268 EAEKGISVLKKAYEL
-283 AIQNGKTLLAK
+283 AIQNGKTILAK
-294 NSLEQLI
+294 NSLDQLI
-301 KEYNAKGNGDKSIEL
+301 SEYNAKGNGEKSIEL
-316 YENFFENFETL
+316 YENFFENFESL

-346 IKHLEKEKALKDELI
+346 IKHLEKERALKDELI

-372 GSVLLMIL
+372 GSVVLMVL

-424 SENNELEANKY
+424 SENKELEANKY

-446 MENSNKDFVSLNNEV
+446 MENSNKDFVALNNEV

-476 EKFDYEITIDEALDG
+476 EKFDYEITIDDALDG
-491 DAVFV
+491 DAVLV

-528 KNNLIK
+528 KNNMVK
-534 VTIDD
+534 VIVDD

-544 KKSQELKTTNQKV
+544 TKSKELKTTNQKV
-557 HESRGVTNTRERI
+557 HESRGMTNTRERI

-575 LYKKNITFEISEKES
+575 LYKKNISLKISEKEN
-590 PETGTRVEINFPL
+590 PETGTRIEISFPL

>member
-1 MMKIRNALF
+1 MKTKWTF
-10 FFVLLFG
+10 FFFLLLFG
-17 IQIVTAQDTIKKK
+17 MKTVMAQDTIKKK
-30 GKMDVK
+30 SKQSQK
-36 KYSVNQ
+36 EYNLNQ
-42 AAAEV
+42 AAAEL

-52 QDEND
+52 EDEND
-57 LLTAQKY
+57 LQTAQKY

-72 AKGEYAKA
+72 AKGQYAKA

-95 KKKETANISR
+95 KKKEAAITNR
-105 GIAKAQESQNKTED
+105 GIAKVQESQNKTQD
-119 AIVSYESASQ
+119 AIVSYEMASQ
-129 TATDKVAERI
+129 TATDKVAEKI
-139 NYNDAERLKNSTPE
+139 NYNDAERLKNSAPE
-153 QKSDYILSNID
+153 QKKDYISSNIQI
-164 LLEKEGKKEET
+164 LEKEGEKEE
-175 AEAYQQMA
+175 AADAYQQMA
-183 KNSIDRNDAKAAVEN
+183 KANIDRNDAKAAVEN
-198 YKKALENVRHKP
+198 YKKALENVKHKP
-210 EEAIKIKSEIA
+210 EEAIKIKNEIA

-250 ETQILQMQ
+250 ETQIVQMQ
-258 ELATV
+258 ELAAI

-268 DAEKGISVLKNAYEL
+268 EAEKGISVLKKAYEL
-283 AIQNGKTLLAK
+283 AIQNGKTILAK
-294 NSLEQLI
+294 NSLDQLI
-301 KEYNAKGNGDKSIEL
+301 SEYNAKGNGEKSIEL
-316 YENFFENFETL
+316 YENFFENFESL

-346 IKHLEKEKALKDELI
+346 IKHLEKERALKDELI

-372 GSVLLMIL
+372 GSVVLMVL

-424 SENNELEANKY
+424 SENKELEANKY

-446 MENSNKDFVSLNNEV
+446 MENSNKDFVTLNNEV

-476 EKFDYEITIDEALDG
+476 EKFDYEITIDDALDG
-491 DAVFV
+491 DAVLV

-528 KNNLIK
+528 KNNIVK
-534 VTIDD
+534 VIVDD

-544 KKSQELKTTNQKV
+544 TKSKELKTTNQKV
-557 HESRGVTNTRERI
+557 HESRGMTNTRERI

-575 LYKKNITFEISEKES
+575 LYKKNISLKISEKEN
-590 PETGTRVEINFPL
+590 PETGTRIEISFPL

>member
-1 MMKIRNALF
+1 MKIKWTF
-10 FFVLLFG
+10 FFFLLLFG
-17 IQIVTAQDTIKKK
+17 MKSVMAQDTIKKK
-30 GKMDVK
+30 SKQSLK
-36 KYSVNQ
+36 EYNLNQ
-42 AAAEV
+42 AASEL

-52 QDEND
+52 EDEND
-57 LLTAQKY
+57 LQTAQKY

-72 AKGEYAKA
+72 AKGQYAKA

-95 KKKETANISR
+95 KKKEAAITNR
-105 GIAKAQESQNKTED
+105 GIAKAQESQNKTQD
-119 AIVSYESASQ
+119 AIVSYEMASQ
-129 TATDKVAERI
+129 TATDKVAEKI
-139 NYNDAERLKNSTPE
+139 NFNDAERLKNSAPE
-153 QKSDYILSNID
+153 QKKDYISSNIQI
-164 LLEKEGKKEET
+164 LEKEGKKEET
-175 AEAYQQMA
+175 ADAYQQMA
-183 KNSIDRNDAKAAVEN
+183 KANIDRNDAKAAVEN
-198 YKKALENVRHKP
+198 YKKALENVIHKP
-210 EEAIKIKSEIA
+210 EEAIKIKNEIA

-245 EKNDS
+245 EKNNT
-250 ETQILQMQ
+250 EAQIVQMQ
-258 ELATV
+258 ELATI

-268 DAEKGISVLKNAYEL
+268 EAEKGISVLKKAYEL
-283 AIQNGKTLLAK
+283 AIQNGKTILAK
-294 NSLEQLI
+294 NSLDQLI
-301 KEYNAKGNGDKSIEL
+301 KEYNAKGNGEKSIEL
-316 YENFFENFETL
+316 YENFFENFESL

-346 IKHLEKEKALKDELI
+346 IKHLEKERALKDELI

-372 GSVLLMIL
+372 GSVVLMIL

-424 SENNELEANKY
+424 SENKELEANKY

-528 KNNLIK
+528 KNNQIK

-544 KKSQELKTTNQKV
+544 TKSQELKTTNQKV
-557 HESRGVTNTRERI
+557 HESRGMTNTRERI

-575 LYKKNITFEISEKES
+575 LYKKNISLEISEKES
-590 PETGTRVEINFPL
+590 HETGTRVEISFPL

>member
-1 MMKIRNALF
+1 MMKTKWTF
-10 FFVLLFG
+10 FFFLLLFG
-17 IQIVTAQDTIKKK
+17 MKTVMAQDTIKKK
-30 GKMDVK
+30 SKQSQK
-36 KYSVNQ
+36 EYNLNQ
-42 AAAEV
+42 AAAEL

-52 QDEND
+52 EDEND
-57 LLTAQKY
+57 LQTAQKY

-72 AKGEYAKA
+72 AKGQYAKA

-95 KKKETANISR
+95 KKKEAAITNR
-105 GIAKAQESQNKTED
+105 GIAKVQESQNKTQD
-119 AIVSYESASQ
+119 AIVSYEMASQ
-129 TATDKVAERI
+129 TATDKVAEKI
-139 NYNDAERLKNSTPE
+139 NYNDAERLKNSAPE
-153 QKSDYILSNID
+153 QKKDYISSNIQI
-164 LLEKEGKKEET
+164 LEKEGEKEE
-175 AEAYQQMA
+175 AADAYQQMA
-183 KNSIDRNDAKAAVEN
+183 KANIDRNDAKAAVEN
-198 YKKALENVRHKP
+198 YKKALENVKHKP
-210 EEAIKIKSEIA
+210 EEAIKIKNEIA

-258 ELATV
+258 ELAAI

-268 DAEKGISVLKNAYEL
+268 EAEKGISVLKKAYEL
-283 AIQNGKTLLAK
+283 AIQNGKTILAK
-294 NSLEQLI
+294 NSLDQLI
-301 KEYNAKGNGDKSIEL
+301 SEYNAKGNGEKSIEL
-316 YENFFENFETL
+316 YENFFENFESL

-346 IKHLEKEKALKDELI
+346 IKHLEKERALKDELI

-372 GSVLLMIL
+372 GSVVLMVL

-424 SENNELEANKY
+424 SENKELEANKY

-446 MENSNKDFVSLNNEV
+446 MENSNKDFVTLNNEV

-476 EKFDYEITIDEALDG
+476 EKFDYEISIDDALDG
-491 DAVFV
+491 DAVLV

-528 KNNLIK
+528 KNNMVK
-534 VTIDD
+534 VIVDD

-544 KKSQELKTTNQKV
+544 TKSKELKTTNQKV
-557 HESRGVTNTRERI
+557 HESRGMTNTRERI

-575 LYKKNITFEISEKES
+575 LYKKNISLKISEKEN
-590 PETGTRVEINFPL
+590 PETGTRIEISFPL

>member
-17 IQIVTAQDTIKKK
+17 IQTVTAQDTIKKK

-129 TATDKVAERI
+129 TATDKVAEKI
-139 NYNDAERLKNSTPE
+139 NYNDAERLKNNTLE

-183 KNSIDRNDAKAAVEN
+183 KNNIDRKDAKAAVEN
-198 YKKALENVRHKP
+198 YKKALENVKHKP
-210 EEAIKIKSEIA
+210 EEAIKIKREIA
-221 KVYASENEF
+221 KVYVSENEF
-230 DKAIEINKKLINEAK
+230 DKAIEINKRLINEAK

-250 ETQILQMQ
+250 ETEIVQMQ
-258 ELATV
+258 ELATI

-268 DAEKGISVLKNAYEL
+268 DAEKGISLLKKAYEL

-301 KEYNAKGNGDKSIEL
+301 REYNAKGNGDKSIEL
-316 YENFFENFETL
+316 YENFFENFESL

-476 EKFDYEITIDEALDG
+476 EKFDYDITIDEALDG

-513 RYKEGKG
+513 RYKDGKG
-520 FLKLDFKL
+520 FLKLDVKL
-528 KNNLIK
+528 TNNLIK

-575 LYKKNITFEISEKES
+575 LYKKNISFEISEKES

>member
-1 MMKIRNALF
+1 MMKIREVLF
-10 FFVLLFG
+10 FLVLLFG
-17 IQIVTAQDTIKKK
+17 IQTVTAQDTIKKK
-30 GKMDVK
+30 GKVDK
-36 KYSVNQ
+36 KMYDVNQ

-52 QDEND
+52 EDEND
-57 LLTAQKY
+57 LQTAQKY

-95 KKKETANISR
+95 KKKETANANR
-105 GIAKAQESQNKTED
+105 GIAKVQESQNKTQD

-129 TATDKVAERI
+129 IATDKVAERI

-183 KNSIDRNDAKAAVEN
+183 KNSIDRNDAKGAVEN
-198 YKKALENVRHKP
+198 YKKALENVKHKP

-245 EKNDS
+245 GKNDS

-346 IKHLEKEKALKDELI
+346 IKHLEKERALKDELI

-528 KNNLIK
+528 TNNLIK

-575 LYKKNITFEISEKES
+575 LYKKNISFEISEKES

>member
-1 MMKIRNALF
+1 MMKTKWTF
-10 FFVLLFG
+10 FFFLLLFG
-17 IQIVTAQDTIKKK
+17 MKTVMAQDTIKKK
-30 GKMDVK
+30 SKQSQK
-36 KYSVNQ
+36 EYNLNQ
-42 AAAEV
+42 AAAEL

-52 QDEND
+52 EDEND
-57 LLTAQKY
+57 LQTAQKY

-72 AKGEYAKA
+72 AKGQYAKA

-95 KKKETANISR
+95 KKKEAAITNR
-105 GIAKAQESQNKTED
+105 GIAKVQESQNKTQD
-119 AIVSYESASQ
+119 AIVSYEMASQ
-129 TATDKVAERI
+129 TATDKVAEKI
-139 NYNDAERLKNSTPE
+139 NYNDAERLKNSAPE
-153 QKSDYILSNID
+153 QKKDYISSNIQI
-164 LLEKEGKKEET
+164 LEKEGEKEE
-175 AEAYQQMA
+175 AADAYQQMA
-183 KNSIDRNDAKAAVEN
+183 KANIDRNDAKAAVEN
-198 YKKALENVRHKP
+198 YKKALENVKHKP
-210 EEAIKIKSEIA
+210 EEAIKIKNEIA

-250 ETQILQMQ
+250 ETQIVQMQ
-258 ELATV
+258 ELAAI

-268 DAEKGISVLKNAYEL
+268 EAEKGISVLKKAYEL
-283 AIQNGKTLLAK
+283 AIQNGKTILAK
-294 NSLEQLI
+294 NSLDQLI
-301 KEYNAKGNGDKSIEL
+301 SEYNAKGNGEKSIEL
-316 YENFFENFETL
+316 YENFFENFESL

-346 IKHLEKEKALKDELI
+346 IKHLEKERALKDELI

-372 GSVLLMIL
+372 GSVVLMVL

-424 SENNELEANKY
+424 SENKELEANKY

-446 MENSNKDFVSLNNEV
+446 MENSNKDFVTLNNEV

-476 EKFDYEITIDEALDG
+476 EKFDYEITIDDALDG
-491 DAVFV
+491 DAVLV

-528 KNNLIK
+528 KNNMVK
-534 VTIDD
+534 VIVDD

-544 KKSQELKTTNQKV
+544 TKSKELKTTNQKV
-557 HESRGVTNTRERI
+557 HESRGMTNTRERI

-575 LYKKNITFEISEKES
+575 LYKKNISLKISEKEN
-590 PETGTRVEINFPL
+590 PETGTRIEISFPL
-603 IDRI
+603 IDRT

>member
-1 MMKIRNALF
+1 MMKTKWTF
-10 FFVLLFG
+10 FFFLLLFG
-17 IQIVTAQDTIKKK
+17 MKTVMAQDTIKKK
-30 GKMDVK
+30 SKQSQK
-36 KYSVNQ
+36 EYNLNQ
-42 AAAEV
+42 AAAEL

-52 QDEND
+52 EDEND
-57 LLTAQKY
+57 LQTAQKY

-72 AKGEYAKA
+72 AKGQYAKA

-95 KKKETANISR
+95 KKKEAAITNR
-105 GIAKAQESQNKTED
+105 GIAKVQESQNKTQD
-119 AIVSYESASQ
+119 AIVSYEMASQ
-129 TATDKVAERI
+129 TATDKVAEKI
-139 NYNDAERLKNSTPE
+139 NYNDAERLKNSAPE
-153 QKSDYILSNID
+153 QKKDYISSNIQI
-164 LLEKEGKKEET
+164 LEKEGEKEE
-175 AEAYQQMA
+175 AADAYQQMA
-183 KNSIDRNDAKAAVEN
+183 KANIDRNDAKAAVEN
-198 YKKALENVRHKP
+198 YKKALENVKHKP
-210 EEAIKIKSEIA
+210 EEAIKIKNEIA

-250 ETQILQMQ
+250 ETQIVQMQ
-258 ELATV
+258 ELAAI

-268 DAEKGISVLKNAYEL
+268 EAEKGISVLKKAYEL
-283 AIQNGKTLLAK
+283 AIQNGKTILAK
-294 NSLEQLI
+294 NSLDQLI
-301 KEYNAKGNGDKSIEL
+301 SEYNAKGNGEKSIEL
-316 YENFFENFETL
+316 YENFFENFESL

-346 IKHLEKEKALKDELI
+346 IKHLEKERALKDELI

-372 GSVLLMIL
+372 GSVVLMVL

-424 SENNELEANKY
+424 SENKELEANKY

-446 MENSNKDFVSLNNEV
+446 MENSNKDFVTLNNEV

-476 EKFDYEITIDEALDG
+476 EKFDYEITIDDALDG
-491 DAVFV
+491 DAVLV

-528 KNNLIK
+528 KNNIVK
-534 VTIDD
+534 VIVDD

-544 KKSQELKTTNQKV
+544 TKSKELKTTNQKV
-557 HESRGVTNTRERI
+557 HESRGMTNTLERI

-575 LYKKNITFEISEKES
+575 LYKKNISLKISEKEN
-590 PETGTRVEINFPL
+590 PETGTRIEISFPL

>member
-1 MMKIRNALF
+1 MMKIREALF
-10 FFVLLFG
+10 FLVLLFG
-17 IQIVTAQDTIKKK
+17 IQTVTAQDTIKKK
-30 GKMDVK
+30 GKVDK
-36 KYSVNQ
+36 KVYDVNQ

-52 QDEND
+52 EDEND
-57 LLTAQKY
+57 LQTAQKY

-95 KKKETANISR
+95 KKKETANANR
-105 GIAKAQESQNKTED
+105 GIAKVQESQNKTQD

-129 TATDKVAERI
+129 IATDKVAERI

-183 KNSIDRNDAKAAVEN
+183 KNSIDRNDAKGAVEN
-198 YKKALENVRHKP
+198 YKKALENVKHKP

-230 DKAIEINKKLINEAK
+230 DKAIEINKKLINEAR

-346 IKHLEKEKALKDELI
+346 IKHLEKERALKDELI

>member
-1 MMKIRNALF
+1 MMKTKWTF
-10 FFVLLFG
+10 FFFLLLFG
-17 IQIVTAQDTIKKK
+17 MKTVMAQDTIKKK
-30 GKMDVK
+30 SKQSQK
-36 KYSVNQ
+36 EYNLNQ
-42 AAAEV
+42 AAAEL

-52 QDEND
+52 EDEND
-57 LLTAQKY
+57 LQTAQKY

-72 AKGEYAKA
+72 AKGQYAKA

-95 KKKETANISR
+95 KKKEAAITNR
-105 GIAKAQESQNKTED
+105 GIAKAQESQNKTQD
-119 AIVSYESASQ
+119 AIVSYEMASQ
-129 TATDKVAERI
+129 TATDKVAEKI

-153 QKSDYILSNID
+153 QKKDYISSNIQI
-164 LLEKEGKKEET
+164 LEKEGEKEE
-175 AEAYQQMA
+175 AADAYQQMA
-183 KNSIDRNDAKAAVEN
+183 KANIDRNDTKAAVEN
-198 YKKALENVRHKP
+198 YKKALENVKHKP
-210 EEAIKIKSEIA
+210 EEAIKIKNEIA

-250 ETQILQMQ
+250 ETQIVQMQ
-258 ELATV
+258 ELAAI

-268 DAEKGISVLKNAYEL
+268 EAEKGISVLKKAYEL
-283 AIQNGKTLLAK
+283 AIQNGKTILAK
-294 NSLEQLI
+294 NSLDQLI
-301 KEYNAKGNGDKSIEL
+301 SEYNAKGNGEKSIEL
-316 YENFFENFETL
+316 YENFFENFESL

-346 IKHLEKEKALKDELI
+346 IKHLEKERALKDELI

-372 GSVLLMIL
+372 GSVALMVL

-424 SENNELEANKY
+424 SENKELEANKY

-446 MENSNKDFVSLNNEV
+446 MENSNKDFVTLNNEV

-476 EKFDYEITIDEALDG
+476 EKFDYEITIDDALDG
-491 DAVFV
+491 DAVLV
-496 PNMLLQPHL
+496 PNMLLQPYL

-528 KNNLIK
+528 KNNMVK
-534 VTIDD
+534 VIVDD

-544 KKSQELKTTNQKV
+544 TKSKELKTTNQKV
-557 HESRGVTNTRERI
+557 HESRGMTNTRERI

-575 LYKKNITFEISEKES
+575 LYKKNISLKISEKEN
-590 PETGTRVEINFPL
+590 PETGTRIEISFPL